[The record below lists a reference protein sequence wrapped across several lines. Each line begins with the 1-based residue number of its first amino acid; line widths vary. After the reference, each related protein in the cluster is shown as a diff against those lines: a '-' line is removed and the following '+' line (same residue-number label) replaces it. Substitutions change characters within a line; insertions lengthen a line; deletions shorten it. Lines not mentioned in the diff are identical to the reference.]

1 MNKVLQDKDVHCE
14 GRGFYTMESMIR
26 RNNMEYRGMASLWL
40 GTSQSFQH
48 LQEYVDME
56 YTEDGDSI
64 DSKFGVNF
72 GFGYYDEDQIEIM
85 FYEEPKIHIEEILQD
100 FSYSE
105 IIIPKFKDL
114 MKPENVAASMNS
126 VIVLYD
132 FQYDAEKA
140 KDTYEGLEFMFFGA
154 VPYYE

>member
-1 MNKVLQDKDVHCE
+1 
-14 GRGFYTMESMIR
+14 
-26 RNNMEYRGMASLWL
+26 MEYRGVVSLWL
-40 GTSQSFQH
+40 GTSRSFNQ

-105 IIIPKFKDL
+105 IIIQKFKDL
-114 MKPENVAASMNS
+114 MKKENVAASMNS
-126 VIVLYD
+126 VILLYD
-132 FQYDAEKA
+132 FHYDAEKI
-140 KDTYEGLEFMFFGA
+140 KDTYEGLEFIFIGA
-154 VPYYE
+154 VRYH

>member
-1 MNKVLQDKDVHCE
+1 
-14 GRGFYTMESMIR
+14 
-26 RNNMEYRGMASLWL
+26 MEYKGMSSLWL

-48 LQEYVDME
+48 LQEYVDIE

-85 FYEEPKIHIEEILQD
+85 FYEEPKIHIEEILLD

-105 IIIPKFKDL
+105 VIIPRFKDL
-114 MKPENVAASMNS
+114 MKKVNVEDRMNS
-126 VIVLYD
+126 AIVLYD
-132 FQYDAEKA
+132 FQYDAEKVE
-140 KDTYEGLEFMFFGA
+140 DTYEGLEFIFIGA
-154 VPYYE
+154 VPYN

>member
-1 MNKVLQDKDVHCE
+1 
-14 GRGFYTMESMIR
+14 
-26 RNNMEYRGMASLWL
+26 MEYKGMASLWL
-40 GTSQSFQH
+40 GTSQSLNQ
-48 LQEYVDME
+48 LQKYVDME

-72 GFGYYDEDQIEIM
+72 GFGYYDEYQIEIM
-85 FYEEPKIHIEEILQD
+85 FYEEAKIHIEEVLQD

-105 IIIPKFKDL
+105 IIIPRFKDL
-114 MKPENVAASMNS
+114 MKRVDVEDNINS

-132 FQYDAEKA
+132 FQYDGEKV
-140 KDTYEGLEFMFFGA
+140 KDAYEGLEFIFVGA

>member
-1 MNKVLQDKDVHCE
+1 
-14 GRGFYTMESMIR
+14 
-26 RNNMEYRGMASLWL
+26 MEYKGMASLWL
-40 GTSQSFQH
+40 GTTKSFYQ

-56 YTEDGDSI
+56 YTEDGDNI

-72 GFGYYDEDQIEIM
+72 GFGYYDEDQIEMM
-85 FYEEPKIHIEEILQD
+85 FYEEPKMHIEEVLQD

-105 IIIPKFKDL
+105 IIIPRFKDL
-114 MKPENVAASMNS
+114 MKRVDVEDNINS

-140 KDTYEGLEFMFFGA
+140 KDTYKGLEFIFVGA
-154 VPYYE
+154 VSYH

>member
-1 MNKVLQDKDVHCE
+1 MNKVLQDKGVHSK
-14 GRGFYTMESMIR
+14 RTGFYTMESIIR
-26 RNNMEYRGMASLWL
+26 RGNMEYKGMASLWL

-85 FYEEPKIHIEEILQD
+85 FYEEPKIYIEEILLD

-105 IIIPKFKDL
+105 VIIPRFKDL
-114 MKPENVAASMNS
+114 MKKVNVEDRMNS
-126 VIVLYD
+126 AIVLYD
-132 FQYDAEKA
+132 FQYDAEKVE
-140 KDTYEGLEFMFFGA
+140 DTYEGLEFIFIGA
-154 VPYYE
+154 VPYN

>member
-1 MNKVLQDKDVHCE
+1 
-14 GRGFYTMESMIR
+14 
-26 RNNMEYRGMASLWL
+26 MEYRGMVSLWL
-40 GTSQSFQH
+40 GTTKSFYQ

-56 YTEDGDSI
+56 YTEDGDNI

-72 GFGYYDEDQIEIM
+72 GFGYYDEDQIEMM
-85 FYEEPKIHIEEILQD
+85 FYEEPKIHIEEVLQD

-105 IIIPKFKDL
+105 IIIPRFKDL
-114 MKPENVAASMNS
+114 MKRVDVEDNINS

-140 KDTYEGLEFMFFGA
+140 KDTYKGLEFIFVGA
-154 VPYYE
+154 VSYH

>member
-1 MNKVLQDKDVHCE
+1 
-14 GRGFYTMESMIR
+14 
-26 RNNMEYRGMASLWL
+26 MEYKGMSSLWL

-85 FYEEPKIHIEEILQD
+85 FYEEPKIYIEEILLD

-105 IIIPKFKDL
+105 VIIPRFKDL
-114 MKPENVAASMNS
+114 MKKVNVEDRMNS
-126 VIVLYD
+126 AIVLYD
-132 FQYDAEKA
+132 FQYDAEKVE
-140 KDTYEGLEFMFFGA
+140 DTYEGLEFIFIGA
-154 VPYYE
+154 VPYN

>member
-1 MNKVLQDKDVHCE
+1 MKYK
-14 GRGFYTMESMIR
+14 
-26 RNNMEYRGMASLWL
+26 GMASLWL
-40 GTSQSFQH
+40 GTSQSLNQ
-48 LQEYVDME
+48 LQKYVDME

-72 GFGYYDEDQIEIM
+72 GFGYYDEYQIEIM
-85 FYEEPKIHIEEILQD
+85 FYEEPKIHIEEMLQD

-105 IIIPKFKDL
+105 VIISRFKDF
-114 MKPENVAASMNS
+114 MKKVNVEDGMNS

-132 FQYDAEKA
+132 FQYDAEKV
-140 KDTYEGLEFMFFGA
+140 KDTYEGLEFIFVGA

>member
-1 MNKVLQDKDVHCE
+1 
-14 GRGFYTMESMIR
+14 
-26 RNNMEYRGMASLWL
+26 MEYKGMASLWL
-40 GTSQSFQH
+40 GTSQSLNQ
-48 LQEYVDME
+48 LQKYVDME

-64 DSKFGVNF
+64 DSKFGMNF

-85 FYEEPKIHIEEILQD
+85 FYEEAKIHIEEVLQD

-105 IIIPKFKDL
+105 IIIPRFKDL
-114 MKPENVAASMNS
+114 MKRVDVEDNINS

-140 KDTYEGLEFMFFGA
+140 KDTYEGLEFIFVGA
-154 VPYYE
+154 VSYH

>member
-1 MNKVLQDKDVHCE
+1 
-14 GRGFYTMESMIR
+14 
-26 RNNMEYRGMASLWL
+26 MEYKGMASLWL
-40 GTSQSFQH
+40 GTTKSFHH
-48 LQEYVDME
+48 LQEYVDTE

-105 IIIPKFKDL
+105 IIIPKYKEL
-114 MKPENVAASMNS
+114 MKIENLEYGNNS
-126 VIVLYD
+126 VILLYD
-132 FQYDAEKA
+132 FHYDAEKV
-140 KDTYEGLEFMFFGA
+140 KDKYEGLEFIFIGA
-154 VPYYE
+154 VPYY

>member
-1 MNKVLQDKDVHCE
+1 
-14 GRGFYTMESMIR
+14 
-26 RNNMEYRGMASLWL
+26 MEYRGMASLWF

-85 FYEEPKIHIEEILQD
+85 FYEEPKIHIEEILLD

-105 IIIPKFKDL
+105 VIIARFKDL
-114 MKPENVAASMNS
+114 MKKVNVEDRMNS
-126 VIVLYD
+126 AIVLYD
-132 FQYDAEKA
+132 FQYDAEKVE
-140 KDTYEGLEFMFFGA
+140 DTYEGLEFIFIGA
-154 VPYYE
+154 VPYN

>member
-1 MNKVLQDKDVHCE
+1 
-14 GRGFYTMESMIR
+14 
-26 RNNMEYRGMASLWL
+26 MEYKGMSSLWL

-48 LQEYVDME
+48 LQEYVDIE

-85 FYEEPKIHIEEILQD
+85 FYEEPKIHIEEILLD

-105 IIIPKFKDL
+105 VIIPIFKDL
-114 MKPENVAASMNS
+114 MKKVNVEDRMNS
-126 VIVLYD
+126 AIVLYD
-132 FQYDAEKA
+132 FQYDAEKVE
-140 KDTYEGLEFMFFGA
+140 DTYEGLEFIFIGA
-154 VPYYE
+154 VPYN